1 MVTHVRN
8 IAFSSWFCR
17 CLPVAQ
23 ADQDRKDREKQLKAA
38 ARNPEQTNRKDP
50 AQQSQDVR
58 RADDGKREDEIRRA
72 VELKRKAEA
81 DLAAVAE
88 AKAKLAAEAAK
99 QREIKSMDTKANEQ
113 GEAVKLKSLD
123 SKERIEAA
131 LLGALAPDFL
141 DGEGRNDSEVK
152 TQIQQQ
158 KNADDLISSERPD
171 KTKASQKKSR
181 LPQYDVIFVKDKKNN
196 IDEHHIL
203 GAKLSGTS

>member
-1 MVTHVRN
+1 
-8 IAFSSWFCR
+8 
-17 CLPVAQ
+17 
-23 ADQDRKDREKQLKAA
+23 
-38 ARNPEQTNRKDP
+38 
-50 AQQSQDVR
+50 VR

-72 VELKRKAEA
+72 EELKLKAEA

-99 QREIKSMDTKANEQ
+99 LSEIKSMDAKANDE
-113 GEAVKLKSLD
+113 GEAVLKSLD

-131 LLGALAPDFL
+131 LLGALEPDFL
-141 DGEGRNDSEVK
+141 DGEGQNESKVK

-203 GAKLSGTS
+203 EGSLKDLLKDGSTPTRKSSSGDNY